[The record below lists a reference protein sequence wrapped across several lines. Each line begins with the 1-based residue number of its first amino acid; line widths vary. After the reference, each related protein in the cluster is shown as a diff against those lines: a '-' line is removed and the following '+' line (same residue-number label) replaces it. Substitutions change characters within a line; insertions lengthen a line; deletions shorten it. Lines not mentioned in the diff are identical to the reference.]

1 MLPARIAASL
11 GLLVMLPAGVQAQG
25 AGPPPARDAAPVD
38 LTGYW
43 VSVVTEDWLWRMMTP
58 AVGDLASIPMNAEGR
73 RVAEAWDWTRDE
85 AAGEACRSYGA
96 AAIMRVPG
104 RVHVTWEDANTL
116 RVDTDAGTQTR
127 LFHFNRS
134 GDPGG
139 TPSWQGT
146 SLASWDLAGRGGRG
160 VSPQSRGGSLKVT
173 TSNLRPGYLRKNGV
187 PYSEDASVTEYFTR
201 LPESFGAAWMVV
213 TTIVD
218 DPRYLNEPFITST
231 HFRRLP
237 DDRGWN
243 PTPCSA
249 R

>member
-1 MLPARIAASL
+1 MLAARIAASL
-11 GLLVMLPAGVQAQG
+11 GLALALSTVGQAQG
-25 AGPPPARDAAPVD
+25 AGPSSARGGAPVD

-58 AVGDLASIPMNAEGR
+58 AVGDVASVPLNAEGR
-73 RVAEAWDWTRDE
+73 RVAEAWDWARDE
-85 AAGEACRSYGA
+85 SAGEACRSYGA

-116 RVDTDAGTQTR
+116 RLDTDAGTQTL

-134 GDPGG
+134 AAPSG

-146 SLASWDLAGRGGRG
+146 SIAEWDLAGRGGRG
-160 VSPQSRGGSLKVT
+160 VSAQDRGGSLKVV
-173 TSNLRPGYLRKNGV
+173 TSNLRSGYLRKNGV
-187 PYSEDASVTEYFTR
+187 PYSGDASVTEYFTR
-201 LPESFGAAWMVV
+201 LPESFGADWMVV
-213 TTIVD
+213 TTVVD

-231 HFRRLP
+231 HFKQLP